1 MWRRY
6 FLTWYH
12 LGAKDWFQVLFKGK
26 GQQGGKPGLLGEE
39 DEEEGRHKKGKSEAF
54 GFFTSSPSVDPS
66 CSFPFKNLSVITLGK
81 TYNSLSCLVVLD
93 FDIQF

>member
-1 MWRRY
+1 MLKIGFRS
-6 FLTWYH
+6 FLR
-12 LGAKDWFQVLFKGK
+12 AK
-26 GQQGGKPGLLGEE
+26 GQQGGKPGLLGKE

-66 CSFPFKNLSVITLGK
+66 WSFPFKNLSVITLGK
-81 TYNSLSCLVVLD
+81 TYNPLSCLVVLD